1 MNEKVIFKVLGT
13 KIDDVDKRIMNLLLE
28 RFSIVDE
35 MSKIQK
41 SIGMP
46 ALDEKKF
53 KEIIERLKEIG
64 KNGNLS
70 DNFIE
75 DIWHRIYLEV
85 LMRQK

>member
-1 MNEKVIFKVLGT
+1 MNEKVIFKVLRT

-35 MSKIQK
+35 ISKIK
-41 SIGMP
+41 KNTGMP
-46 ALDEKKF
+46 ALDEKRY
-53 KEIIERLKEIG
+53 KEIIDRLKEIG

-75 DIWHRIYLEV
+75 DIWHRIHLEA